1 MRRVLTRLL
10 PEDRPSIEKRN
21 CKQRDNNE
29 RPKYQSVCV
38 SFLSAALALIGF
50 LQVAV
55 QHLAAPAGEL
65 SFITLFYGNEGA
77 KFPGKLEQELLVSRS
92 STQPEGA
99 TLKSIT
105 TDWHENEHEYPRS

>member
-38 SFLSAALALIGF
+38 SFLSAAFSLIGF

-65 SFITLFYGNEGA
+65 SFITLFYGNEGV
-77 KFPGKLEQELLVSRS
+77 KFPGKQEFLVSRS
-92 STQPEGA
+92 SNLSQKA
-99 TLKSIT
+99 Q
-105 TDWHENEHEYPRS
+105 H

>member
-29 RPKYQSVCV
+29 RPKYQSVRV
-38 SFLSAALALIGF
+38 SFLSAAFSLIGF

-65 SFITLFYGNEGA
+65 SFITLFYGNGGV
-77 KFPGKLEQELLVSRS
+77 KFPGKLEQEFLVSRS
-92 STQPEGA
+92 SSLG
-99 TLKSIT
+99 
-105 TDWHENEHEYPRS
+105 